1 MTLPKMGKTQLIANK
16 GSELLILHESWFCIQ
31 VTLETSQFSDVGM

>member
-16 GSELLILHESWFCIQ
+16 GSELLILHESWFIQ
-31 VTLETSQFSDVGM
+31 VTLETSQLSDVGM